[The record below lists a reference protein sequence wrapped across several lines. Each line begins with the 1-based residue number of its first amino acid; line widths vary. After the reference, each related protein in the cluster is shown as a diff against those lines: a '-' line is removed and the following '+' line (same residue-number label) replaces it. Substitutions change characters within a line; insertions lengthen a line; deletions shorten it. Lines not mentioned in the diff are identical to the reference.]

1 MSLDEKQVENIAK
14 LARLGLTD
22 KEKKKFQK
30 ELSSILDFVEKL
42 NKAETKGIEPMA
54 QATGLNNVLREDKK
68 RQKTKEET
76 DKLVNL
82 FPESQYLPQ
91 LPILHHDEI

>member
-82 FPESQYLPQ
+82 FPDKKERQVKVKA
-91 LPILHHDEI
+91 IL